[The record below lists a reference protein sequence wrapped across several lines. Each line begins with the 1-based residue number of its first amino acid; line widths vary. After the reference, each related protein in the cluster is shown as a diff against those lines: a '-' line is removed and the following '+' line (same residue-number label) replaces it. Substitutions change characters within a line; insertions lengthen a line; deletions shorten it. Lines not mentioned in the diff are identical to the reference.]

1 MSRHR
6 LFFFVVA
13 VAVLALALSAARV
26 HAQYN
31 ASPTLDPPDNLV
43 RNGRFAQAPEA
54 GGPAAYGCDVREGS
68 SALQGWAVKGVVT
81 VFRNDNGGGH
91 TVRLAGASVS
101 QVLYTVPGKPYQLT
115 VDVSA
120 WPGGHPVKSIEV
132 QAGSRSQ
139 TFAKPSSAMGAPDF
153 WTTFSLHFRATSD
166 RTKIRIRGVGDG
178 SSLHGPRIGAVVVL
192 MMDEP
197 SVARRSVV
205 KAYQG
210 LAQGLTLRS
219 VRLVQEMLAPEFQGR
234 LLDGRTLTRDDIPAE
249 LKKTVDLGSLYVGH
263 AVQSAT
269 YARKTVSVD
278 TIETRTWVV
287 TQGGRRHEHRVT
299 STYADTWVEGS
310 PGRWV
315 MKTSQQK
322 KTEHTVDGKPF
333 TEEKR

>member
-1 MSRHR
+1 MFRNR
-6 LFFFVVA
+6 LFVVA
-13 VAVLALALSAARV
+13 VTMLALALSPARA

-54 GGPAAYGCDVREGS
+54 RGPVAYGYDVRSGS
-68 SALQGWAVKGVVT
+68 DELKGWTAKGAVT

-91 TVRLAGASVS
+91 TVRLAGGSVS
-101 QVLYTVPGKPYQLT
+101 QTLYTVPGKPYELT

-120 WPGGHPVKSIEV
+120 WPGGQPVKSIEV
-132 QAGSRSQ
+132 QAGSRTQ
-139 TFAKPSSAMGAPDF
+139 TFAKPSAEAGAPDF
-153 WTTFSLHFRATSD
+153 WTTCSLHFRATTD
-166 RTKIRIRGVGDG
+166 QTKIRIRGVGDG
-178 SSLHGPRIGAVVVL
+178 STLHGPRIGAVVVL
-192 MMDEP
+192 LMDEP
-197 SVARRSVV
+197 SMARRSVV

-210 LAQGLTLRS
+210 LAQGLTLRN
-219 VRLVQEMLAPEFQGR
+219 VRLVQEMLATDFQGK
-234 LLDGRTLTRDDIPAE
+234 LLDGRTLTRDDVPAE
-249 LKKTVDLGSLYVGH
+249 LKKTADLGGLYVGH
-263 AVQSAT
+263 AVQSAS

-278 TIETRTWVV
+278 TIETRTWMV
-287 TQGGRRHEHRVT
+287 TQSGRRTEHRMT
-299 STYADTWVEGS
+299 STHADTWVEAS